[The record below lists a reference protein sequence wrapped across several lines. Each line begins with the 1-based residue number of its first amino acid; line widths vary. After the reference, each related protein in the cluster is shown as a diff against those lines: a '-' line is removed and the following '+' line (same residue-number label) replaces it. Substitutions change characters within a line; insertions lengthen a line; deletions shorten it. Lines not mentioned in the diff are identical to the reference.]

1 MLESNPHGLS
11 ESVLRDFLINRKR
24 LKAELTETAW
34 NRLSAELD
42 RVVEAGYSAEDA
54 MAEAVTAGW
63 RGVKLDWL
71 KNRLEPR
78 GLANGIPAQQI
89 VDAYHE
95 QCPNLAPV
103 TVIDQKLLS
112 LLAERWEE
120 HEVHRDVSFWS
131 EYFAST
137 ARLQS
142 VFYRGQ
148 SRPPYFEALISRDVF
163 RDVME
168 GRSNA

>member
-112 LLAERWEE
+112 LINGQLEQGGLKVQGAQAAPGGRKQACKQCQTA
-120 HEVHRDVSFWS
+120 S
-131 EYFAST
+131 EKRIAQASDKP
-137 ARLQS
+137 ALGIRL
-142 VFYRGQ
+142 RRLG
-148 SRPPYFEALISRDVF
+148 E
-163 RDVME
+163 
-168 GRSNA
+168 